1 MWWRDGLPHT
11 CNESGNVTNKR
22 WMIGRL
28 MLVAVVGL
36 LAFISGV
43 WAAFALWYQL
53 PGGALA
59 RAIGSATW
67 SILVIALAACA
78 IRSQGWLP
86 VGIYMLAYALLLLW
100 WVRIAPSH
108 DRVWADDVGCL
119 LAGQIVGDSVT
130 LVNVRDFTW
139 RTPRDYDVHWE
150 TCRYDLANLVS
161 ADAVLSYWGSP
172 VIAHAM
178 ISFGFSNGR
187 HVVFSV
193 EIRKERHQQYSP
205 IGGFFK
211 QYETILVA
219 AEERD
224 IIRVRTNAR
233 GEDVYLYPLRM
244 DRATMRE
251 LFVSY
256 VNAANRLIEVPAFYH
271 TITSNCTTLVYR
283 MAKRIGPALSWDPRL
298 LLTGYLP
305 GYFYQIGAVD
315 RRVSLDELRRRSRI
329 SERARNSTASDDF
342 SAVIRSEP
350 DASKD
355 KSVHR
360 ARR

>member
-1 MWWRDGLPHT
+1 M
-11 CNESGNVTNKR
+11 TNKR

-28 MLVAVVGL
+28 MLVAVIGL

-53 PGGALA
+53 PGGVLA
-59 RAIGSATW
+59 RALGCATW
-67 SILVIALAACA
+67 SILVIALAVCA
-78 IRSQGWLP
+78 VRSQSGLP
-86 VGIYMLAYALLLLW
+86 IGIYALAYALLLGW

-108 DRVWADDVGCL
+108 DRVWADDVGHL
-119 LAGQIVGDSVT
+119 LAGRIAGDSVT

-139 RTPRDYDVHWE
+139 RTPRDYDVRWE
-150 TCRYDLANLVS
+150 TCSYDLGSLVS

-178 ISFGFSNGR
+178 ISFGFSDRR

-256 VNAANRLIEVPAFYH
+256 VNAANRLMEVPAFYH
-271 TITSNCTTLVYR
+271 TVTSNCTTLVYR
-283 MAKRIGPALSWDPRL
+283 MAKRIGPGLSWDPRL

-329 SERARNSTASDDF
+329 SEQARNSAASDDF
-342 SAVIRSEP
+342 SAAIRPQTE
-350 DASKD
+350 AANGR
-355 KSVHR
+355 SVPR
-360 ARR
+360 AR